1 MQSNRV
7 KEGYR
12 IEHDLLGEKEV
23 PSSAYYGIQTMRALD
38 NFPISGV
45 PLSHFPAF
53 VRGFA
58 VVKMAAAIA
67 NKELNLIDESVA
79 DGIKRACK
87 EILDGH
93 YNEQFVVDMIQGG
106 AGTSTNMNANEVIA
120 NRVLEILG
128 REKGDYDICHPNNHV
143 NCSQSTNDAYPTA
156 LKIAVIKSNQVL
168 IAELRELIRAFGS
181 KADEFKDVIK
191 MGRTQLQDAV
201 PITLGQEFEAYAVTL
216 DEEVDR
222 LEETAQLFLE
232 MNMGGTAVG
241 TGINTKPG
249 YRRLVIEQLRL
260 FSGLPVSLAS
270 NLVESTQDTGAFV
283 MYSSALKR
291 LSVKL
296 SKICNDLRLLSS
308 GPRAGLNEI
317 NLPKVQ
323 PGSSIMPG
331 KVNPVIPEVMN
342 QITYKVIGNDLTIT
356 LAAEAGQLQLNVML
370 PIIAQS
376 LFWSIEM
383 LCKGMSTLKSRCIV
397 GITANRDRCR
407 ELVENSIGLV
417 TVLVPVLG
425 YETCSDLAKEALAD
439 NKGIYELVL
448 EKELLSH
455 EELNKLLSLESMV
468 GSFGD

>member
-45 PLSHFPAF
+45 PVSHFPAF

-468 GSFGD
+468 GPLGD

>member
-7 KEGYR
+7 KSGYR

-23 PSSAYYGIQTMRALD
+23 PSSAYYGIQTMRALK

-45 PLSHFPAF
+45 PISHFPAF
-53 VRGFA
+53 IRGFA
-58 VVKMAAAIA
+58 VVKMAAAMA
-67 NKELNLIDESVA
+67 NKELKLIDENTA
-79 DGIKRACK
+79 DGIKQACE
-87 EILDGH
+87 EILDDH
-93 YNEQFVVDMIQGG
+93 HHEQFVVDLIQGG
-106 AGTSTNMNANEVIA
+106 AGTSTNMNTNEVIA
-120 NRVLEILG
+120 NRALEILG

-156 LKIAVIKSNQVL
+156 LKIALIKSNQLL
-168 IAELRELIRAFGS
+168 IAELRKLIGS
-181 KADEFKDVIK
+181 FSNKALEFKDVVK

-201 PITLGQEFEAYAVTL
+201 PITLGQEFETYAVTL
-216 DEEVDR
+216 DEEIDR
-222 LEETAQLFLE
+222 LEQIAQLFLE
-232 MNMGGTAVG
+232 INMGGTAVG

-249 YRRLVIEQLRL
+249 YRRLVIEHLRSI
-260 FSGLPVSLAS
+260 SGLPVVLAS
-270 NLVESTQDTGAFV
+270 NLVEATQDTGAFT

-291 LSVKL
+291 LSIKL

-342 QITYKVIGNDLTIT
+342 QITYKVIGNDLSIT

-376 LFWSIEM
+376 LFWNIEI
-383 LCKGMSTLKSRCIV
+383 LCKGIGTLRSRCIE
-397 GITANRDRCR
+397 GITANKEQCR
-407 ELVENSIGLV
+407 KLVENSIGLV

-425 YETCSDLAKEALAD
+425 YETCSELAKQALAE
-439 NKGIYELVL
+439 NRGIYELVL
-448 EKELLSH
+448 EKELLSI
-455 EELNKLLSLESMV
+455 EELNKFLSLESMV
-468 GSFGD
+468 GPLQE